1 MTPKRWIGLRL
12 CSAPNLH
19 KIEFPIQ
26 AEGRKSN
33 SMQPVFET
41 TNIQHQGE
49 FVATP
54 WSVAYYF
61 FGR

>member
-1 MTPKRWIGLRL
+1 LHSRLAFRAEIGT
-12 CSAPNLH
+12 
-19 KIEFPIQ
+19 IDYPIQ

-41 TNIQHQGE
+41 TNMQYQGE
-49 FVATP
+49 LEAS

-61 FGR
+61 FGL